1 MYSFPVDA
9 PFRTIHIDIYTMGKT
24 ESFDGYKALFIVVD
38 HMTSFAVVEPVK
50 QLNSDSFSKALMK
63 VLLTHGLCHTIII
76 DADSKFKATFT
87 EVIKMLELNKHE
99 ISKGNHQAMLVERF
113 NKYLNKVMK
122 IFNNERGTNKT
133 YVEGALLAA
142 YAWNSSPISGTDISK
157 SLLVMGREYNFPI
170 DFATDDVF
178 STNNNPQLIFEYTKS
193 LVEILSQSRDIYKI
207 LIDEHRAMHR
217 ELRNSEI
224 KNEIEFKIGDVVFA
238 RRQVQ
243 SNKKKGLANKSQFT
257 STGPWR
263 VIINNKNGTYD
274 IQHTKTGKIE
284 KRHASMLDLSPPNF
298 IPHEPLKGADHS
310 FSEIHKDVRCDCF
323 QHAILSE
330 PPAGTTK
337 KETIQAPDLPVLASD
352 IADGLSTFPS
362 LHELDKE
369 YNEKLGISSN

>member
-9 PFRTIHIDIYTMGKT
+9 PFRTIHIGIYTMGKT
-24 ESFDGYKALFIVVD
+24 KSFDGYKALFIVVD
-38 HMTSFAVVEPVK
+38 HMTSFAVVKPVK

-76 DADSKFKATFT
+76 DADSKFKAKFT
-87 EVIKMLELNKHE
+87 EVIKMLKLNKHE

-224 KNEIEFKIGDVVFA
+224 KNEIELKI
-238 RRQVQ
+238 
-243 SNKKKGLANKSQFT
+243 
-257 STGPWR
+257 
-263 VIINNKNGTYD
+263 
-274 IQHTKTGKIE
+274 
-284 KRHASMLDLSPPNF
+284 
-298 IPHEPLKGADHS
+298 
-310 FSEIHKDVRCDCF
+310 
-323 QHAILSE
+323 
-330 PPAGTTK
+330 
-337 KETIQAPDLPVLASD
+337 
-352 IADGLSTFPS
+352 
-362 LHELDKE
+362 
-369 YNEKLGISSN
+369 